1 MHGRFMKN
9 DTVPLTQH
17 GLHEECRVPSGN
29 RVTALRAYHASIWPV
44 FLLLVIIAL
53 LVQLLLA
60 SSSGFAQEE
69 LTVGRSTGL
78 PVPRFV
84 SVDSDES
91 EVYVRFG
98 PGQQYPI
105 NWVFTRP
112 GVPLEIVAEFDNWRK
127 IKDFEGAEGWIA
139 ARLLSGQ
146 RTIMIQGKVRD
157 IRRRADNR
165 ARVLLRAEPGV
176 IGDLLECQD
185 SWCRVEIE
193 GQRGWLQ
200 RDDFWGT
207 LPGELYP

>member
-1 MHGRFMKN
+1 MKN
-9 DTVPLTQH
+9 HNTRLAPFNPDNERKAASTSNAEMVKAHHHLSSAARALLTTV
-17 GLHEECRVPSGN
+17 V
-29 RVTALRAYHASIWPV
+29 
-44 FLLLVIIAL
+44 LLLSFVTVGSPA
-53 LVQLLLA
+53 
-60 SSSGFAQEE
+60 FAQQE

-84 SVDSDES
+84 SVDWREN
-91 EVYVRFG
+91 EAYVRFG
-98 PGQQYPI
+98 PGKQYPI

-127 IKDFEGAEGWIA
+127 IKDFEGAEGWIS

-146 RTIMIQGKVRD
+146 RTVMIQGTVRD

-165 ARVLLRAEPGV
+165 SRVLLRAEPGV
-176 IGDLLECQD
+176 IGNLLECQD

>member
-1 MHGRFMKN
+1 MKN
-9 DTVPLTQH
+9 HKMRIAP
-17 GLHEECRVPSGN
+17 HESKTE
-29 RVTALRAYHASIWPV
+29 RVTAIAGWVATFKASSMCGLSVGRSLMRAM
-44 FLLLVIIAL
+44 FLLLPCLIATAPA
-53 LVQLLLA
+53 V
-60 SSSGFAQEE
+60 AQQE
-69 LTVGRSTGL
+69 LTIGRSTGL

-84 SVDSDES
+84 SVDSSQS
-91 EVYVRFG
+91 EVNVRFG

-127 IKDFEGAEGWIA
+127 IKDFEGAEGWISS
-139 ARLLSGQ
+139 RLLSGH
-146 RTIMIQGKVRD
+146 RTIMIQGTLRD

-165 ARVLLRAEPGV
+165 ARVLMRAEPGV
-176 IGDLLECQD
+176 IGDLLECQA
-185 SWCRVEIE
+185 SWCRVQIE